1 MADQKVD
8 LIKKTYSKEEYS
20 KVIDTQFNQLG
31 VVSINEEI
39 ENTTTVNQ
47 FFDLYN
53 NLFYDIPALGDT
65 NSHEYLIKTSKEYIN
80 FDEENAELEALRAE
94 IATLRRDLLQAQ
106 IEKAEALTGETISL
120 NTDEIDEASTGT
132 DTFNEISSAVSSP
145 SVNTTNTSPVGGGI
159 SGGSTSGGSSGGGG
173 GGGY

>member
-20 KVIDTQFNQLG
+20 KVIDTQFSQLG

-80 FDEENAELEALRAE
+80 FD
-94 IATLRRDLLQAQ
+94 
-106 IEKAEALTGETISL
+106 
-120 NTDEIDEASTGT
+120 
-132 DTFNEISSAVSSP
+132 
-145 SVNTTNTSPVGGGI
+145 
-159 SGGSTSGGSSGGGG
+159 
-173 GGGY
+173 